1 MERTLEAELECKG
14 LVHSSSSQGNLL
26 YSSFIN
32 YLPKNEINLNHRLIP
47 IFLALASN
55 PHVHRPYF
63 LSQPLKDLKFHGTF
77 DSAQTHL

>member
-14 LVHSSSSQGNLL
+14 PVLSTSSQGNLL
-26 YSSFIN
+26 YSSFID
-32 YLPKNEINLNHRLIP
+32 YLPKNEINLNPRLIP

-55 PHVHRPYF
+55 PHIHPPYF